1 MGKTLYK
8 KVWDLHAVKELSN
21 GQTQLIIGT
30 HILHEVT
37 SPQAFASLRE
47 LGIKPAFPER
57 TFATCDHIIPTD
69 GIKRPLKDSL
79 AEAMLSSIEKNT
91 KEAGIR
97 YFGIGDGY
105 GVIHIVMP
113 EMGLIRPGMTVA
125 CGDSHTATHGACGAV
140 AFGIGTSQVRDI
152 LATGTMGV
160 SPLKVRKIELNGTLG
175 KGVTAKDVILKIIGS
190 LGVDGGLGYAYE
202 FTGDVIKNMSME
214 SRMTVCNMAIEGGAR
229 IGYINPDETTFN
241 YIKDRPF
248 APKGSDWD
256 DAVIFWKSITSD
268 SDAEYDDV
276 VTFDLSA
283 LNPMATWGIT
293 PAMTAEVGGH
303 LPSPSTELEKE
314 AFEYMGLTPQSPL
327 IGTKADVIFIGS
339 CTNGR
344 IEDLRL
350 AASIL
355 KGRKI
360 NPNLRAIATPGS
372 TEVKNSAEAEGLDQ
386 IFKDAGFEWRDPG
399 CSMCLAM
406 NDDKLRGRELCIS
419 TSNRNFKG
427 RQGSPTGRTILAS
440 PLTAAAS
447 ALEGVLA
454 DPVKYL

>member
-1 MGKTLYK
+1 MGRTLYK

-47 LGIKPAFPER
+47 LAIKPAFPER

-79 AEAMLSSIEKNT
+79 AEAMLTAIENNT
-91 KEAGIR
+91 KAAGIR
-97 YFGIGDGY
+97 YFGIGEGY

-125 CGDSHTATHGACGAV
+125 CGDSHTATHGAFGAV

-175 KGVTAKDVILKIIGS
+175 KGVTAKDAILKVIGF

-214 SRMTVCNMAIEGGAR
+214 SRMTLCNMAIEGGAR

-248 APKGSDWD
+248 APKDSDWD
-256 DAVIFWKSITSD
+256 DAVIFWKSIASD
-268 SDAEYDDV
+268 ADAEYDDT
-276 VTFDLSA
+276 VTFDLSS
-283 LNPMATWGIT
+283 LTPMATWGIT

-314 AFEYMGLTPQSPL
+314 AFEYMGLTPQAPL

-355 KGRKI
+355 KGRKV

-372 TEVKNSAEAEGLDQ
+372 TAVKNTAEAEGLDQ

-406 NDDKLRGRELCIS
+406 NDDKLRGSELCIS

-447 ALEGVLA
+447 ALEGALA

>member
-1 MGKTLYK
+1 MGKTLYR

-47 LGIKPAFPER
+47 LGFKPAYPER

-69 GIKRPLKDSL
+69 GISRPLKDPL
-79 AEAMLSSIEKNT
+79 AEDMLSAIEKNT
-91 KEAGIR
+91 KNAGIR
-97 YFGIGDGY
+97 YFGIGSGY

-113 EMGLIRPGMTVA
+113 EMGLIRPGMTIA
-125 CGDSHTATHGACGAV
+125 CGDSHTATHGAFGTV

-160 SPLKVRKIELNGTLG
+160 SPLKVKKIELNGRIG
-175 KGVTAKDVILKIIGS
+175 KAVTAKDVILKVIET

-202 FTGDVIKNMSME
+202 FAGEVIKNMSME
-214 SRMTVCNMAIEGGAR
+214 ARMTICNMAIEGGAR
-229 IGYINPDETTFN
+229 VGYINPDETTFE

-248 APKGSDWD
+248 APKGENWDKALDFWRSVASD
-256 DAVIFWKSITSD
+256 A
-268 SDAEYDDV
+268 DAEYDDAV
-276 VTFDLSA
+276 VFDLSD
-283 LNPMATWGIT
+283 LTPMATWGIT
-293 PAMTAEVGGH
+293 PAMAVEINGK
-303 LPSPSTELEKE
+303 LPEPRTELEKE
-314 AFEYMGLTPQSPL
+314 AFEYMGLAPSTPL

-344 IEDLRL
+344 MEDLRQ
-350 AASIL
+350 AATIL
-355 KGRKI
+355 KGKKI
-360 NPNLRAIATPGS
+360 NPNLRAIVTPGS
-372 TEVKNSAEAEGLDQ
+372 TLVKNLAEAEGLDK
-386 IFKDAGFEWRDPG
+386 IFKDSGFEWRQPG

-406 NDDKLRGRELCIS
+406 NDDKLKGRQLCIS

-447 ALEGVLA
+447 ALEGALA
-454 DPVKYL
+454 DPLKYI